1 MEFLAEHYPNKTIYV
16 PTPTWGN
23 HNAIAKRAGLKA
35 DKYRYF
41 DPKTVGLNFAAMKED
56 IQNIPEGSI
65 VLLHACAHVSS
76 EDLIRSR
83 CSRAPRATPM
93 ALVAR
98 INTAS
103 SFRAVTDL

>member
-1 MEFLAEHYPNKTIYV
+1 MEFLAEHYPNKNIYV

-56 IQNIPEGSI
+56 IQNLPEGSI
-65 VLLHACAHVSS
+65 VLLHACAHVSTCHAHNPLHRQW
-76 EDLIRSR
+76 ELD
-83 CSRAPRATPM
+83 
-93 ALVAR
+93 AL
-98 INTAS
+98 S
-103 SFRAVTDL
+103 STVLSD